1 MSNQCGSKMRFY
13 DELQNLG
20 KLTSF
25 CKIHVSNSKN
35 MFINPVIWKLDMLF
49 GIDKKNAE
57 SLQSLIMSDK

>member
-1 MSNQCGSKMRFY
+1 MSTKIYR
-13 DELQNLG
+13 
-20 KLTSF
+20 KLTSLF
-25 CKIHVSNSKN
+25 KMHVSNSKN